1 MQKASCLS
9 LKKGNGMGMVFLLNL
24 SEAVCDGIGLC
35 LSFMQLLVENS
46 TTTNGHNYFAFV
58 NSI

>member
-1 MQKASCLS
+1 
-9 LKKGNGMGMVFLLNL
+9 MGMVFLLNL

-46 TTTNGHNYFAFV
+46 TTTNGHNHCAFV
-58 NSI
+58 NSIKKSG